1 MIKKFIGALLL
12 IFCAVLVTSCS
23 QPKKGTE
30 EVLLEFEE
38 QYFKEHNYD
47 PNSII
52 ATYTDPKIRI
62 TLLRDGEELK
72 AIMTDH
78 RFGDCFTN
86 EVVAEDFYGSFCV
99 TYSDVTWAVVFF
111 DCDEVNSF
119 SFNLMKNA
127 QSWIQ
132 IHETDLQQR
141 GQQIYFY
148 QFDSEYQLLQD
159 LKFDE

>member
-1 MIKKFIGALLL
+1 MIKKIIRTLLL
-12 IFCAVLVTSCS
+12 IFCTVMVTSCAQS
-23 QPKKGTE
+23 QKGTE

-38 QYFKEHNYD
+38 QYIKEHNYD

-86 EVVAEDFYGSFCV
+86 EVVAKDFYGSFCV
-99 TYSDVTWAVVFF
+99 TYSDITWAVVFF
-111 DCDEVNSF
+111 DSDEVNSF
-119 SFNLMKNA
+119 SFNLLKNA
-127 QSWIQ
+127 QSWIR

-148 QFDSEYQLLQD
+148 QFDSDYQLLQD
-159 LKFDE
+159 LKFE